1 LLKKIV
7 LIGGGGHCKSCM
19 EVIHSL
25 PHYTIYGVLDSTLP
39 VGASIMGYP
48 VLGNDLLIPQLIQE
62 GCEFLITI
70 GKLDTPSPRKI
81 IFDTIKKSGGKL
93 ATVIASTALVSSH
106 AKIGEGTIV
115 MHGVIVNVDSVI
127 GDNCII
133 NTRAILEHD
142 THVSAHT
149 HISTNVVLN
158 GAVHVGSDCFIGSSS
173 VVVHGISI
181 TDQVIVGANAT
192 VVSPITESSMYV
204 GSPAKP
210 IKK

>member
-1 LLKKIV
+1 MKKIV
-7 LIGGGGHCKSCM
+7 LIGGGGHCKSCI
-19 EVIHSL
+19 EVINSL
-25 PHYTIYGVLDSTLP
+25 PQYLIYGVLDSTRE
-39 VGASIMGYP
+39 VGSSIMGYP
-48 VLGNDLLIPQLIQE
+48 VLGDDLLIPQLIKE
-62 GCEFLITI
+62 GYEFLITI
-70 GKLDTPSPRKI
+70 GKLHTSSPRKK

-93 ATVIASTALVSSH
+93 ASVIASTAFVSYN
-106 AKIGEGTIV
+106 ATIGEGTIV

-142 THVSAHT
+142 TNVGAHT

-158 GAVHVGSDCFIGSSS
+158 GAVHIGSDCFIGSCS

-192 VVSPITESSMYV
+192 VTSSITQSATYV